1 MKYGAKTDKGMRR
14 QQNEDNFCMAN
25 LPDMP
30 FSLFAVADGVGGL
43 SAGEVASEIAA
54 EVFAERYKK
63 IAAEERKPEPAEFL
77 KHTSQDANEEIIR
90 HAYETAHTDMGTTL
104 VACAVTSHS
113 IFTINFGD
121 SRAYIY
127 SCGKLRQIT
136 VDHTIYAEFVRSGR
150 FTADEAKKL
159 YGSNRITNGLGFFAC
174 PTGDLFVDPFIHGD
188 KLMLC
193 SDGLSGML
201 SFEEIKRCLA
211 EDAEPFEIAGRMVN
225 MANEKGGNDNITAV
239 VVLL

>member
-1 MKYGAKTDKGMRR
+1 MRYGAKTDKGIMR

-30 FSLFAVADGVGGL
+30 FSLFAVADGVGGHK
-43 SAGEVASEIAA
+43 AGEVASEIAA
-54 EVFAERYKK
+54 EVFARNYQECHESNR
-63 IAAEERKPEPAEFL
+63 RPEPVEFL
-77 KHTSQDANEEIIR
+77 KRTAQEANEEIVR
-90 HAYETAHTDMGTTL
+90 KAYGSEHTDMGTTL
-104 VACAVTSHS
+104 VASAVTDRDV
-113 IFTINFGD
+113 ITINFGD
-121 SRAYIY
+121 SRAYIF
-127 SCGKLRQIT
+127 SQGKLRQLT

-174 PTGDLFVDPFIHGD
+174 PTGDLFTDPYIKGD

-201 SFEEIKRCLA
+201 SFEEIRACLSEEA
-211 EDAEPFEIAGRMVN
+211 DPSYIADKMVE
-225 MANEKGGNDNITAV
+225 MANAKGGRDNITAV
-239 VVLL
+239 VVQL

>member
-63 IAAEERKPEPAEFL
+63 VSAAERKPEAVEFL
-77 KHTSQDANEEIIR
+77 KATSQEANEDIIR

-121 SRAYIY
+121 SRAYIF
-127 SCGKLRQIT
+127 SAGKLRQIT

-174 PTGDLFVDPFIHGD
+174 PTGDVFVDPFIRGD
-188 KLMLC
+188 KLLLC

-201 SFEEIKRCLA
+201 SFEEIRNYLS
-211 EDAEPFEIAGRMVN
+211 EEAEPAEIAGKMVD
-225 MANEKGGNDNITAV
+225 MANKKGGNDNITAV
-239 VVLL
+239 IVQL